1 MNDLIVPGRG
11 PQSLPSLVSDTDL
24 FNRYDMQP
32 QPGDAGLGTIL
43 AAIWRHRVICV
54 LTFVLFT
61 AAAAAVV
68 FTLRQSYQSE
78 ALLMIDPRQ
87 THVTNLQSIQDSTTA
102 LSDLNFVRSEIQI
115 MNSDEL
121 ARKIVVM
128 LDLQHSEE
136 FADHPSPIRAAI
148 GGLLSWLGFSPK
160 TQPPLTEA
168 QAIEQAV
175 QKYKE
180 RFVAY
185 NDGKSFTIATSFTAS
200 DPKLAQRVLTVHLK
214 QYLDDQ
220 RDAKQQ
226 VINKAEA
233 WFKQQLGEMADK
245 LLRDEAAQQ
254 EFRRK
259 NHLMRA
265 GGETIPGRELTG
277 LTTQLGDAR
286 ADLARKQAR
295 YDEIRAL
302 ASSRGAAAVNSD
314 PTVLASPLIEKLR
327 EQEATAA
334 AQVAQ
339 LEERYGP
346 RHPQVLAARAML
358 GDVQGKIGRE
368 IGRITALAAN
378 DLAISQANLQRLQHS
393 VSGLEQDLGSTTDAE
408 LTASQL
414 EREIDAERRLYDDL
428 LARSKQ
434 VAIQREMQEPDARIA
449 SNASL
454 PLRPQFPQHGL
465 LMAISLSAAA
475 LLAGAVAIAVDKLGA
490 KPSLSLEEIETAC
503 GMPGLAVLPRVKL
516 SHRKLRYALTPLSY
530 LAASYQTLRNSIWF
544 RCGTRPPKVILFTSA
559 LPGDGKTTV
568 AAFFA
573 RSLALNGK
581 RVLLVDADLRRS
593 GLGRSLRLTPRTG
606 IVSCL
611 RQTRTLQESAIRDPE
626 LGLDVLAVERGASDP
641 DNLLAKDR
649 FEYMLDEARRAY
661 DVVVVDTP
669 PIAAVDDALPIVSL
683 ADVTVMVV
691 RWGRTPHQVI
701 RATLRRLHL
710 AGANVLGAVLNAN
723 DPAKHK
729 SNSRDLEAYRP
740 LSGSMFVERV

>member
-11 PQSLPSLVSDTDL
+11 AQSLPSLVQDADFFS
-24 FNRYDMQP
+24 RYEAQT
-32 QPGDAGLGTIL
+32 QGGDAGLGNIL
-43 AAIWRHRVICV
+43 AAIWRHRIVCV
-54 LTFVLFT
+54 LTFVLFCAG
-61 AAAAAVV
+61 AAAIV
-68 FTLRQSYQSE
+68 FTLKQTYQSD

-87 THVTNLQSIQDSTTA
+87 THVTNLQSIQDSPTG

-115 MNSDEL
+115 MESDEL
-121 ARKIVVM
+121 ARKVVVQ
-128 LDLQHSEE
+128 LDLQHSPE
-136 FADHPSPIRAAI
+136 FADHPSPIRAVI
-148 GGLLSWLGFSPK
+148 GTLLTWVGFPPK
-160 TQPPLTEA
+160 VPPPLTEA
-168 QAIEQAV
+168 QAIEETV
-175 QKYKE
+175 QKYKGK
-180 RFVAY
+180 FVAY

-200 DPKLAQRVLTVHLK
+200 DPKLAQKILTVHLK

-233 WFKQQLGEMADK
+233 WFKQQLGEMSDK
-245 LLRDEAAQQ
+245 LLRDESEQQ

-265 GGETIPGRELTG
+265 GGETIPGRQLTG
-277 LTTQLGDAR
+277 LTANLADAR

-295 YDEIRAL
+295 YDELRTL
-302 ASSRGAAAVNSD
+302 ASSRGAAAVDSD

-327 EQEATAA
+327 EQEASAA
-334 AQVAQ
+334 AQLAQ
-339 LEERYGP
+339 LEERFGA
-346 RHPQVLAARAML
+346 RHPQVLSARAAL

-368 IGRITALAAN
+368 IGRMTALAAN
-378 DLAISQANLQRLQHS
+378 DLAISQANLQRLQRS

-434 VAIQREMQEPDARIA
+434 VAIQREMQEPDARVA

-454 PLRPQFPQHGL
+454 PLKPQFPQHGL
-465 LMAISLSAAA
+465 LMAISVSAAA
-475 LLAGAVAIAVDKLGA
+475 LLAGAVALLVDKLSA
-490 KPSLSLEEIETAC
+490 KPSLSLEEIETTC
-503 GMPGLAVLPRVKL
+503 GMPGLAVLPRIKL
-516 SHRKLRYALTPLSY
+516 SHRKLRYALSPLSY

-581 RVLLVDADLRRS
+581 RVLLVDTDLRRS
-593 GLGRSLRLTPRTG
+593 GLGRTLRLSPRVG

-611 RQTRTLQESAIRDPE
+611 RQTRTLQESVIRDPE
-626 LGLDVLAVERGASDP
+626 LGLDLLAVERGTADP
-641 DNLLAKDR
+641 ANLLAKER
-649 FEYMLDEARRAY
+649 FEYMLDEARRLY
-661 DVVVVDTP
+661 DVVIIDTP

-691 RWGRTPHQVI
+691 RWGRTPYQVI

-710 AGANVLGAVLNAN
+710 AGANVLGAALNAT
-723 DPAKHK
+723 DPAKHR
-729 SNSRDLEAYRP
+729 SNSRDLESYRP
-740 LSGSMFVERV
+740 QSGSMFLERV